1 MADFQKI
8 VLDEQTNN
16 KSVGLTVSK
25 GTINDSTL
33 NEAVLNKA
41 VLNSASVTTKEYG
54 LSTLEETFNKITQ
67 KIDDIINLV
76 DSGDTL
82 FSLTELAAELKT
94 MDAGLN
100 GAITSLSD
108 KLSSRITELDSATT
122 KSINSEA
129 EARKTEDTLQNW
141 RFNFQP
147 SIVANVTVDAQ
158 MIIDGT
164 VSVDNEFIGDA
175 QGFINGVFFAASAVL
190 TRDGYTYS
198 VELPPTAQI
207 GMNVVVYGLAAV
219 SNTFY
224 PELPVSNPD
233 AGGEAKPINAAK

>member
-16 KSVGLTVSK
+16 TSTGLRVSK
-25 GTINDSTL
+25 GTFNDSTL

-41 VLNSASVTTKEYG
+41 VLKGASVETKEYG
-54 LSTLEETFNKITQ
+54 VSTLEETFSKIAQ

-82 FSLTELAAELKT
+82 FSLTELASELKL
-94 MDAGLN
+94 MDGSLN
-100 GAITSLSD
+100 EAITSLST
-108 KLSSRITELDSATT
+108 KLSERIDNLASDTK
-122 KSINSEA
+122 KSIIEEA
-129 EARKTEDTLQNW
+129 DARKTEDTLQNW

-158 MIIDGT
+158 MLIDGT
-164 VSVDNEFIGDA
+164 VTVKNFIGDA
-175 QGFINGVFFAASAVL
+175 QGFINGVFFAAPAVSI
-190 TRDGYTYS
+190 DDNGYTSS
-198 VELPPTAQI
+198 VGLPPTAQI

-224 PELPVSNPD
+224 PELPVSAPD
-233 AGGEAKPINAAK
+233 ADGESNPTPAK